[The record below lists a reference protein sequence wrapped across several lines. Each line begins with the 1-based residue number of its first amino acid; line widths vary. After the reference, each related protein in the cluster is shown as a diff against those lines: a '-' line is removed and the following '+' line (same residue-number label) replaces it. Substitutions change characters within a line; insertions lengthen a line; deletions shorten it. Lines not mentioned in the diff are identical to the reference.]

1 MSRIEKFKNLPTRGS
16 KEVAGSRLLLRA
28 EKDTVQV
35 TIRGLTSRPQKEI
48 LGPWHYETSLGR
60 RNTVQTHC
68 RCSNPILSPIQFNLG
83 YNLG

>member
-35 TIRGLTSRPQKEI
+35 TIRGCFKTTERN
-48 LGPWHYETSLGR
+48 GAWHYETSLG
-60 RNTVQTHC
+60 VAHC
-68 RCSNPILSPIQFNLG
+68 PVIVGVATQIIPHPV
-83 YNLG
+83 